1 MDSLTVK
8 YNSDLLKS
16 TGLIQETIV
25 LIETYEPGMS
35 VDELYSIA
43 VESNILSKAS
53 NSRIKDIIK
62 HAFYRRYVIG
72 NEKIAENLKFL
83 RTKFIGND
91 TFLQLL
97 LVYTCRAN
105 TILGDFIKT
114 VYYDVI
120 NKGYQVIDTTDPQK
134 FISEA
139 VKDGRIE
146 KPWADSTKK
155 KVSEHII
162 ATLIDFK
169 LIDKVKKILPFHITD
184 LTVNYLIHELHF
196 KGYSDDQ
203 IVYANDWPLFGLH
216 KEDVLNTMERLSF
229 QGHFIYQHSGELL
242 KIAWKYKTMKE
253 SIDGITR

>member
-1 MDSLTVK
+1 MENVKVK

-35 VDELYSIA
+35 INELYSIA

-53 NSRIKDIIK
+53 NSRIKDIIT
-62 HAFYRRYVIG
+62 HAFYRRYVVG
-72 NEKIAENLKFL
+72 NGEVAENLKYL
-83 RTKFIGND
+83 RTKYISNDAFI
-91 TFLQLL
+91 QLL
-97 LVYTCRAN
+97 LIYTCRAN
-105 TILGDFIKT
+105 AILGDFIKT

-120 NKGYQVIDTTDPQK
+120 NKGYQVIDSSDPKK
-134 FISEA
+134 FIDEA
-139 VKDGRIE
+139 IKDGRIE
-146 KPWADSTKK
+146 KPWADSTKR

-169 LIDKVKKILPFHITD
+169 LIDKSKKILPYHISD
-184 LTVNYLIHELHF
+184 LAVNYLVHELHF
-196 KGYSDDQ
+196 NGFSDDQ
-203 IVYANDWPLFGLH
+203 IIYANDWNLFGLN
-216 KEDVLNTMERLSF
+216 KDDVLGIIERLSF

-242 KIAWKYKTMKE
+242 KISWKYNTMKE